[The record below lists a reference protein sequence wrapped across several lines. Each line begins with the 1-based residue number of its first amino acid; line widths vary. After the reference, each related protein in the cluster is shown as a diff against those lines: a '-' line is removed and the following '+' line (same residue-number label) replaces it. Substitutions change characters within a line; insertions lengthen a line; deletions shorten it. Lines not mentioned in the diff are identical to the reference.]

1 MSKIY
6 CLIYE
11 LIRFIPV
18 NLKWDN
24 TLISKFFNFL
34 IIKFQR
40 KWRIYINKLRDT
52 TAQMLNDMILK
63 LNGIVDP
70 GSHINIQGV
79 VCLNNLLDG

>member
-1 MSKIY
+1 MPI
-6 CLIYE
+6 
-11 LIRFIPV
+11 
-18 NLKWDN
+18 
-24 TLISKFFNFL
+24 FNRKNN
-34 IIKFQR
+34 IFQ
-40 KWRIYINKLRDT
+40 LRDT